1 MPEFDLVVQAPAL
14 APAAID
20 AFAAACLADEV
31 RRRPGAARLRG
42 IDGGPETRRVVA
54 ALARYW
60 NCDAALVPAR
70 RRGSDFRLLVMDM
83 DSTLITIEGID
94 ELARLAGKGAEVAA
108 ITASAM
114 RGEIPDYAQSL
125 QRRVA
130 LLAGADAGLCQRVI
144 DERLRLSP
152 GAAALLAGARALGW
166 HSVLVSGGFTVF
178 AEHVRNAL
186 GIDTAWANELGV
198 DHGRLSGSVR
208 GPAFNDGQI
217 LDGMAKARALREHCA
232 ALGCSGAQAIA
243 IGDGANDLEMM
254 AAAGLSV
261 AYRAKPVVK
270 ARADLSLDHSALDAV
285 LSLFA
290 DRW

>member
-1 MPEFDLVVQAPAL
+1 MPEFDLVVQAPGL

-20 AFAAACLADEV
+20 AFAAACLADGV
-31 RRRPGAARLRG
+31 RRRRGAARLHG
-42 IDGGPETRRVVA
+42 IDGGAHTRRVVA
-54 ALARYW
+54 ALAAYW

-70 RRGSDFRLLVMDM
+70 RSGRDFRLLVMDM

-94 ELARLAGKGAEVAA
+94 ELAQLAGKGAAVAA

-114 RGEIPDYAQSL
+114 RGEIADYAQSL
-125 QRRVA
+125 ERRVA
-130 LLAGADAGLCQRVI
+130 LLAGADADLCRRVI
-144 DERLRLSP
+144 EERLQLAP
-152 GAAALLAGARALGW
+152 GAAALLAGARAWGW

-178 AEHVRNAL
+178 AEHVRSAL

-198 DHGRLSGSVR
+198 QNGLLNGSVC
-208 GPAFNDGQI
+208 GPAFNDGRI
-217 LDGMAKARALREHCA
+217 LDGAAKARALREHCA

-261 AYRAKPVVK
+261 AYRAKPIVQ

-285 LSLFA
+285 LNLFA
-290 DRW
+290 DAW